1 MILDFGR
8 HCWRLLVCVV
18 NPAEI
23 KVENEQC
30 NRVLV
35 ILNFLAETHCQARI
49 TAIEQAHTQIG
60 ALNMAGAD

>member
-1 MILDFGR
+1 M
-8 HCWRLLVCVV
+8 